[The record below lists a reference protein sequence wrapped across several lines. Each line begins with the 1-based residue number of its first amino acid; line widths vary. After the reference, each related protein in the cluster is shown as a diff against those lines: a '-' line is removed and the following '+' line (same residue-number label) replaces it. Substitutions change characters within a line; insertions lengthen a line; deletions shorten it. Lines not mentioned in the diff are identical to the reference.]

1 MRRKLF
7 LRNRERNDKKKQREN
22 EHLQIKKMGG
32 IDENGELRI
41 GRKGR
46 KDGRGGAVILNITE
60 KSDIGKKQ

>member
-32 IDENGELRI
+32 IDENGELVEEG
-41 GRKGR
+41 GRV
-46 KDGRGGAVILNITE
+46 GRGGGNFE
-60 KSDIGKKQ
+60 YYGKE

>member
-32 IDENGELRI
+32 IDENGELVEKG
-41 GRKGR
+41 GRMGGGGR
-46 KDGRGGAVILNITE
+46 
-60 KSDIGKKQ
+60 